1 MTMRS
6 KGNSKIIGAAIAPTA
21 ALASLTGQS
30 CDLATMRIATKMTTA
45 QVPVTGVMGCGGRV
59 CSR

>member
-6 KGNSKIIGAAIAPTA
+6 KGNSKIIGAAAAPMA
-21 ALASLTGQS
+21 ALPSLTGQS
-30 CDLATMRIATKMTTA
+30 CDLARMRMVTKMVIA
-45 QVPVTGVMGCGGRV
+45 QAPVTGVMGCGGRA